1 LRDRF
6 ARQPKWKC
14 LVDAHT
20 YYRAFLEDSPGR
32 ALIDHR
38 GPFVGD
44 EHRQTQLMDAMSAG
58 RRVFVVTAPPGCG
71 KSRFA
76 LELARRLKTQRSAE
90 VRFVRHD
97 EAALRQELPELAKAK
112 QQVLIVDDAHECPS
126 LVELLADACCSA
138 QPHHLICLTRP
149 IGRAAVGEA
158 LANHFAVGE
167 PLEIDLGRPNTKLVR
182 ELIDKLIPQLSPHH
196 RDVIRRVVADSFF
209 AAVLL
214 CSRVARQK
222 SLPQT
227 INTRNFREYV
237 IRQPIAQAIRDLC
250 PTDKALNA
258 LAVYAACAPVRLGD
272 ATIRASAAASSG
284 LSSANIE
291 LLEQRLLEA
300 GLFQVDGRGLLHPVP
315 DLVGDLIL
323 EETCLNDQGRPTALG
338 QTLMRT
344 LFDGYHEQ
352 ITRNCADIARLFS
365 TTTRVDLLS
374 DLVMQRADTVSSG
387 MHGEALK
394 LLDSAASLAARQ
406 PGTIVR
412 LIDVLTAKSILRA
425 EPPAH
430 ELGDPDNLEVHARA
444 LLATASEYDPT
455 IVPRAMEY
463 SRRLAACARADE
475 SSFRSLRDSLAT
487 SCQFGVAR
495 PLSHARA
502 ILDVLS
508 AWADGSDVEA
518 AELAASLV
526 HGYLQLEMRTHRWEE
541 GAEVS
546 VLVSLAPMEEIW
558 KLRDR
563 ALDILGRCTRNSAP
577 AVQFA
582 ATDSLQHWARG
593 YTGLT
598 EELRER
604 WAPQLDRELDVLAE
618 SFSKLGA
625 ATAHLPARA
634 AVEHQGW
641 RWWIDEL
648 NSLTHRGGK
657 RILEALAEAK
667 PGGPMGQPGG
677 PMGQPYSL
685 WKALH
690 DGALPIFPVPLD
702 ETIEPSNRRERL
714 APVIEPTAER
724 TVELAKELFDQLDP
738 LHGDSFAW
746 VTAFTAALGAQP
758 QRPLQPRAPIYVAE
772 FVKRHPV
779 EAWSFVTEESANGSM
794 GAILPALLVELRA
807 QDSQRWQ
814 EAIQKSMPGTRLF
827 EVELAALCAASELDA
842 AERIM
847 VSRALEMDDPGVVHL
862 SAQALLN
869 AAPSALAP
877 GLSAAYAVLPTR
889 PRDERLWELT
899 LDAFARWG
907 SPVLAAP
914 EGEEASP
921 ETRAISGELLKL
933 LRAHGGALSW
943 ERGPHTRQLAT
954 VVAILAVAV
963 PHTLKV
969 WMRELWSP
977 TAGEMD
983 PESPLSMARFKEI
996 ARLMGQSPTATYWQK
1011 QFVEWMTDEPD
1022 LALVGARGLAG
1033 MCAMTHACVVPL
1045 VTRIARQLDETSI
1058 EALGEFV
1065 RSHSSEPRFVEDAVA
1080 LLRQLVDAPEGY
1092 GLLEKQIIAAM
1103 TRAPEQRQ
1111 ALLRALERSVQNVD
1125 LPVALRETLARAK
1138 EALQAATEEDLLI
1151 RQ

>member
-38 GPFVGD
+38 GPYVGD
-44 EHRQTQLMDAMSAG
+44 EQRQTQLIDAMARG
-58 RRVFVVTAPPGCG
+58 RKVFVVTAPPGCG

-76 LELARRLKTQRSAE
+76 LELARRLAKSQRE

-97 EAALRQELPELAKAK
+97 EAAFRQELPELAKAK
-112 QQVLIVDDAHECPS
+112 QLVLVVDDAHESPS
-126 LVELLADACCSA
+126 LVELLASACCGA
-138 QPHHLICLTRP
+138 QAHHLVCLTRP
-149 IGRAAVGEA
+149 TGRAAVGEA

-222 SLPQT
+222 GLPQT
-227 INTRNFREYV
+227 INSKNFREYV
-237 IRQPIAQAIRDLC
+237 IRQPIAQAVRDLC
-250 PTDKALNA
+250 PTDKALSG
-258 LAVYAACAPVRLGD
+258 LAVYAACSPVRVGD
-272 ATIRASAAASSG
+272 TTIRASAAAHSG
-284 LSSANIE
+284 LSAANIE
-291 LLEQRLLEA
+291 VLEQRVVEA
-300 GLFQVDGRGLLHPVP
+300 GLFQVDGRGLLQPVP

-323 EETCLNDQGRPTALG
+323 EETCLNDQGRPTPLG
-338 QTLMRT
+338 QALMRT

-374 DLVMQRADTVSSG
+374 DLVMQRADAVSAG
-387 MHGEALK
+387 MHAEALQ
-394 LLDSAASLAARQ
+394 LLDSASSLAVRQ

-412 LIDVLTAKSILRA
+412 LIDVLTAKGILRS
-425 EPPAH
+425 EPPAR
-430 ELGDPDNLEVHARA
+430 ELADEDNLEARARA
-444 LLATASEYDPT
+444 LLTTASEYDPS

-463 SRRLAACARADE
+463 SRRLAVCARAAE
-475 SSFRSLRDSLAT
+475 NSYRTLRDSLAT

-495 PLSHARA
+495 PLSHAKA
-502 ILDVLS
+502 VLDVLS
-508 AWADGSDVEA
+508 AWADGSDVES

-541 GAEVS
+541 GAEVA

-563 ALDILGRCTRNSAP
+563 ALDILGRCTRHSVP

-593 YTGLT
+593 YRGLT
-598 EELRER
+598 DDLREP
-604 WAPQLDRELDVLAE
+604 WTPQLNRELNVLAE

-625 ATAHLPARA
+625 STGHLPVRA
-634 AVEHQGW
+634 AVEHEGW

-648 NSLTHRGGK
+648 NALTQRGGQ
-657 RILEALAEAK
+657 RILEGLPEAK
-667 PGGPMGQPGG
+667 
-677 PMGQPYSL
+677 PYSL

-702 ETIEPSNRRERL
+702 DTIEPKDRRERL
-714 APVIEPTAER
+714 APVIEPTQSR

-738 LHGDSFAW
+738 LHSDTPAW
-746 VTAFTAALGAQP
+746 ATLFTAALGALP
-758 QRPLQPRAPIYVAE
+758 KRPLQPQAHVYVAE

-779 EAWSFVTEESANGSM
+779 AAWSFVTEESANGAL

-847 VSRALEMDDPGVVHL
+847 VSRALEMDDPAVVHL

-877 GLSAAYAVLPTR
+877 GLSAAFAVLPTR
-889 PRDERLWELT
+889 PTDERFWELT
-899 LDAFARWG
+899 LDAFTRWG

-921 ETRAISGELLKL
+921 EMRAISGELLKL
-933 LRAHGGALSW
+933 LRAHGGTLSW
-943 ERGPHTRQLAT
+943 ERGTHTQHLAT
-954 VVAILAVAV
+954 AVAILAVAV

-977 TAGEMD
+977 SAGAVD
-983 PESPLSMARFKEI
+983 PDSPLSMARFKDI
-996 ARLMGQSPTATYWQK
+996 ARLMRQSPTATYWQK
-1011 QFVEWMTDEPD
+1011 QFIEWMTDEPD

-1033 MCAMTHACVVPL
+1033 MCRMTHSCVLPL
-1045 VTRIARQLDETSI
+1045 VTRIVRQSDATSI

-1065 RSHSSEPRFVEDAVA
+1065 RSHSSQPGFVENAVA
-1080 LLRQLVDAPEGY
+1080 LLRQSGDAPEERE
-1092 GLLEKQIIAAM
+1092 LLEKEIIAAVELDPNQQQDF
-1103 TRAPEQRQ
+1103 A
-1111 ALLRALERSVQNVD
+1111 RALESEAGA
-1125 LPVALRETLARAK
+1125 PRERAGY
-1138 EALQAATEEDLLI
+1138 QS
-1151 RQ
+1151 

>member
-14 LVDAHT
+14 LVDAQT

-38 GPFVGD
+38 GPYVGD
-44 EHRQTQLMDAMSAG
+44 EQRQTQLTDAMAAG

-76 LELARRLKTQRSAE
+76 LELARRLAKAQRD

-97 EAALRQELPELAKAK
+97 GDALRQELPELAKAREL
-112 QQVLIVDDAHECPS
+112 VLVLDDAHESPS
-126 LVELLADACCSA
+126 LVELLASACCSA

-167 PLEIDLGRPNTKLVR
+167 PLEIDLGRPSAKLVR

-214 CSRVARQK
+214 SSRVARQK

-227 INTRNFREYV
+227 INTKNFREYV

-250 PTDKALNA
+250 PTDKALGA
-258 LAVYAACAPVRLGD
+258 LAVYAACAPVRVGD
-272 ATIRASAAASSG
+272 ATIRASAAAQSG
-284 LSSANIE
+284 LSPANIE
-291 LLEQRLLEA
+291 VLEQRVAEA
-300 GLFQVDGRGLLHPVP
+300 GLFQVDGRGLLQPVP

-338 QTLMRT
+338 QALMRT
-344 LFDGYHEQ
+344 LFDAYHEQ

-374 DLVMQRADTVSSG
+374 DLVMQRADAVSAG
-387 MHGEALK
+387 MHAEALQ

-406 PGTIVR
+406 PGTVVR
-412 LIDVLTAKSILRA
+412 LIDVLTAKSILRT
-425 EPPAH
+425 EPPAR
-430 ELGDPDNLEVHARA
+430 ELGDVDNLEVHAGA

-463 SRRLAACARADE
+463 SRRLAVCARADA
-475 SSFRSLRDSLAT
+475 SSYRSLRDSLAT

-495 PLSHARA
+495 RLSHARA
-502 ILDVLS
+502 VLDVLS
-508 AWADGSDVEA
+508 AWVDGSDVET

-546 VLVSLAPMEEIW
+546 VLVSLAPMDEIW

-563 ALDILGRCTRNSAP
+563 ALDILSRCTRHSAP

-582 ATDSLQHWARG
+582 ATDSLQYWASG
-593 YTGLT
+593 YQGLT
-598 EELRER
+598 DELRER
-604 WAPQLDRELDVLAE
+604 WMPQLNRELDVLAE

-625 ATAHLPARA
+625 NTANLPVRA
-634 AVEHQGW
+634 ALEHEGW

-648 NSLTHRGGK
+648 NSLAQRGGK
-657 RILEALAEAK
+657 RILEALPQA
-667 PGGPMGQPGG
+667 QPAG

-690 DGALPIFPVPLD
+690 DGTLPVFPVPLD
-702 ETIEPSNRRERL
+702 ETIEPANRRERL
-714 APVIEPTAER
+714 AAVVEPTAER

-738 LHGDSFAW
+738 LHSDAAAW
-746 VTAFTAALGAQP
+746 TTLFTSVLGALP
-758 QRPLQPRAPIYVAE
+758 QRPLQPRAPVYVAE
-772 FVKRHPV
+772 FVRRHPV
-779 EAWSFVTEESANGSM
+779 EAWSFVTEESANGSL

-807 QDSQRWQ
+807 QDAQRWQ

-842 AERIM
+842 AERVM
-847 VSRALEMDDPGVVHL
+847 VSRALEMDDPSVVHL

-877 GLSAAYAVLPTR
+877 GLNAAFAVLPTR
-889 PRDERLWELT
+889 PTDERFWELT

-907 SPVLAAP
+907 SQVLAAP

-921 ETRAISGELLKL
+921 EMRAMSGELLKL

-943 ERGPHTRQLAT
+943 ERGPHTQRLAT
-954 VVAILAVAV
+954 AVAILAVAV

-977 TAGEMD
+977 SAGDVD
-983 PESPLSMARFKEI
+983 PESPLSMTRFKDI
-996 ARLMGQSPTATYWQK
+996 ARLMGTSPTATYWQK

-1033 MCAMTHACVVPL
+1033 MCGMTHSCVLPL
-1045 VTRIARQLDETSI
+1045 VTRIARQPEASAID
-1058 EALGEFV
+1058 ALGEFV
-1065 RSHSSEPRFVEDAVA
+1065 RCHSSEPRFVDDAVA
-1080 LLRQLVDAPEGY
+1080 LLRQLGEAPGEY
-1092 GLLEKQIIAAM
+1092 ELLEKEVITAM
-1103 TRAPEQRQ
+1103 LLAPQQRQ
-1111 ALLRALERSVQNVD
+1111 AFLRALERSMQNVD

-1138 EALQAATEEDLLI
+1138 QGVESAVEEDLLT

>member
-1 LRDRF
+1 MRDRF

-38 GPFVGD
+38 GPYVGD
-44 EHRQTQLMDAMSAG
+44 EQRQTQLIDAMTGG
-58 RRVFVVTAPPGCG
+58 RKVFVVTAPPGCG

-76 LELARRLKTQRSAE
+76 LELARRLVRNQRE

-97 EAALRQELPELAKAK
+97 EAELRQELPELAKAK
-112 QQVLIVDDAHECPS
+112 QLVLIVDDAHESPS
-126 LVELLADACCSA
+126 LVELLASACCAA
-138 QPHHLICLTRP
+138 QPHQLVCLTRP
-149 IGRAAVGEA
+149 IGRAVVGEA

-167 PLEIDLGRPNTKLVR
+167 PLEIDLGRPNAKLVR

-227 INTRNFREYV
+227 INTTNFREYV

-250 PTDKALNA
+250 PTDKALSG
-258 LAVYAACAPVRLGD
+258 LAVYAACAPVRVGD
-272 ATIRASAAASSG
+272 ATIRASAAAHSG
-284 LSSANIE
+284 LSPANIE
-291 LLEQRLLEA
+291 VLEQRVVEA
-300 GLFQVDGRGLLHPVP
+300 GLFQVDGRGLLKPVP

-338 QTLMRT
+338 QALMRT

-374 DLVMQRADTVSSG
+374 DLVMQRADAVSAG
-387 MHGEALK
+387 MHAEALQ
-394 LLDSAASLAARQ
+394 LLDSASSLAARQ
-406 PGTIVR
+406 PATIVR
-412 LIDVLTAKSILRA
+412 LIDVLTAKGILRS
-425 EPPAH
+425 EPPAR
-430 ELGDPDNLEVHARA
+430 ELGDADNLEAHARA
-444 LLATASEYDPT
+444 LLTKASEYDPS

-475 SSFRSLRDSLAT
+475 SSYRTLRDSLAT

-495 PLSHARA
+495 PLSHAKA
-502 ILDVLS
+502 VLDVLS
-508 AWADGSDVEA
+508 AWADGSDVEG

-563 ALDILGRCTRNSAP
+563 ALDILGRCTRNALP

-593 YTGLT
+593 YRGLT
-598 EELRER
+598 DELREP
-604 WAPQLDRELDVLAE
+604 WMPQLNRELDVLAE
-618 SFSKLGA
+618 NFSKLGA
-625 ATAHLPARA
+625 NTGHLTVRA
-634 AVEHQGW
+634 AVEHEGW
-641 RWWIDEL
+641 RWWTDEL
-648 NSLTHRGGK
+648 NSLTQRGGK
-657 RILEALAEAK
+657 RILEGLPAAE
-667 PGGPMGQPGG
+667 PGG

-690 DGALPIFPVPLD
+690 DGTLPLFPVPLD
-702 ETIEPSNRRERL
+702 ETIEPKDRRERL
-714 APVIEPTAER
+714 AAVIQPTEPRTA
-724 TVELAKELFDQLDP
+724 ELAKELFDRLDP
-738 LHGDSFAW
+738 LHSDSPAW
-746 VTAFTAALGAQP
+746 ASLFTSALGALP
-758 QRPLQPRAPIYVAE
+758 KRPLQPLAHVYVAE

-779 EAWSFVTEESANGSM
+779 AAWSFVTEDSANGSL

-842 AERIM
+842 AERVM

-877 GLSAAYAVLPTR
+877 GLSAALAVLPTR
-889 PRDERLWELT
+889 PADERLWELT

-921 ETRAISGELLKL
+921 EMRAMAGELLKL
-933 LRAHGGALSW
+933 LRAHGSALSW
-943 ERGPHTRQLAT
+943 ERGPHTQRLAT
-954 VVAILAVAV
+954 AVAILAVAV

-969 WMRELWSP
+969 WMREVWSP
-977 TAGEMD
+977 SAGEVD
-983 PESPLSMARFKEI
+983 PESPLSMTRFQDI

-1011 QFVEWMTDEPD
+1011 QFIEWMTDEPD

-1033 MCAMTHACVVPL
+1033 MCAMTHSCVLPL
-1045 VTRIARQLDETSI
+1045 VTRVARQPEATAV

-1080 LLRQLVDAPEGY
+1080 LLRQLGDAPNEY
-1092 GLLEKQIIAAM
+1092 GLLENEIIAALIQV
-1103 TRAPEQRQ
+1103 PDQRQ
-1111 ALLRALERSVQNVD
+1111 ALVRALDRSMQNVD

-1138 EALQAATEEDLLI
+1138 QALESAVEEDLLT

>member
-14 LVDAHT
+14 LVEAHT

-38 GPFVGD
+38 GPYVGD
-44 EHRQTQLMDAMSAG
+44 EQRQTQLMDAMAAG
-58 RRVFVVTAPPGCG
+58 RKVFVVTAPPGCG

-76 LELARRLKTQRSAE
+76 LELARRLKTRGSAE
-90 VRFVRHD
+90 VRFAHHD
-97 EAALRQELPELAKAK
+97 EDALRQELPELAKAK
-112 QQVLIVDDAHECPS
+112 QQVLIVDDAQECPS
-126 LVELLADACCSA
+126 LVELLAAACCGA

-167 PLEIDLGRPNTKLVR
+167 PLEIDLGRPSAKLVR

-227 INTRNFREYV
+227 INTKNFREYV

-250 PTDKALNA
+250 PVDKALSA
-258 LAVYAACAPVRLGD
+258 LAVYAACSPVRVGD
-272 ATIRASAAASSG
+272 GTIRASAAASSG
-284 LSSANIE
+284 LSADNIE
-291 LLEQRLLEA
+291 LLEQRVVEA

-338 QTLMRT
+338 QALMRT

-374 DLVMQRADTVSSG
+374 DLVMQRADAVSG
-387 MHGEALK
+387 DMHSEALK

-412 LIDVLTAKSILRA
+412 LIDILTAKSILRG

-430 ELGDPDNLEVHARA
+430 ELGDPDNLEVHASA

-475 SSFRSLRDSLAT
+475 SSYRSLRDSLAT

-502 ILDVLS
+502 VLDVLS

-563 ALDILGRCTRNSAP
+563 ALDILARCTRSSAP

-582 ATDSLQHWARG
+582 ATDSLQYWARG
-593 YTGLT
+593 YQSLT
-598 EELRER
+598 TELREA
-604 WAPQLDRELDVLAE
+604 WTPQLNRELTVLAD

-625 ATAHLPARA
+625 TTAHLPVRA
-634 AVEHQGW
+634 AVEHEGW
-641 RWWIDEL
+641 RWWTDEL
-648 NSLTHRGGK
+648 NALTQRGGK
-657 RILEALAEAK
+657 RILEALPEAK
-667 PGGPMGQPGG
+667 
-677 PMGQPYSL
+677 PYSL

-702 ETIEPSNRRERL
+702 DAIEPPERRERL

-724 TVELAKELFDQLDP
+724 SVELAKELFDQLEP
-738 LHGDSFAW
+738 LHSDSSAW
-746 VTAFTAALGAQP
+746 VTLFNSALGALP
-758 QRPLQPRAPIYVAE
+758 KRPLQSRAPVYVAE
-772 FVKRHPV
+772 FVRRHPV
-779 EAWSFVTEESANGSM
+779 EAWSFVTEESANGAL

-807 QDSQRWQ
+807 QDSQRWR

-827 EVELAALCAASELDA
+827 EVELAALCAASELNA

-847 VSRALEMDDPGVVHL
+847 VSRALEMDDPSVVHL

-877 GLSAAYAVLPTR
+877 GLSAAFAVLPTR

-943 ERGPHTRQLAT
+943 ERGPHTQRLAT

-977 TAGEMD
+977 AGGDMD
-983 PESPLSMARFKEI
+983 PESPLSMARFKDI
-996 ARLMGQSPTATYWQK
+996 ARLMAQSPTATYWQR
-1011 QFVEWMTDEPD
+1011 QFVEWMRDEPE
-1022 LALVGARGLAG
+1022 LAPVGARGLVWMYG
-1033 MCAMTHACVVPL
+1033 QTP
-1045 VTRIARQLDETSI
+1045 
-1058 EALGEFV
+1058 
-1065 RSHSSEPRFVEDAVA
+1065 ED
-1080 LLRQLVDAPEGY
+1080 
-1092 GLLEKQIIAAM
+1092 
-1103 TRAPEQRQ
+1103 
-1111 ALLRALERSVQNVD
+1111 D
-1125 LPVALRETLARAK
+1125 LPVALRETLALAR
-1138 EALQAATEEDLLI
+1138 QAIESEVTEDLLT
-1151 RQ
+1151 RE